1 MHLRILFTLLIVV
14 IASGSG
20 WAKPTVEATW
30 QQGSVSVDASA
41 DEWLGSMTSLDG
53 SEMHLGVR
61 NDGEYLYLCLYSPDP
76 RTAQRTMMRGLV
88 LQLSVKN
95 GDPIRIQ
102 FPIGIFEDGRPPS
115 MAGEQDRERIR
126 ERAREGLESFLLLQT
141 DSQDRRRIPVEN
153 DLGIEMRTGGES
165 GSFVYEMKLPLAAN
179 DAHPY
184 AIGWSSGSINLKID
198 TPEIDREAMRSQG
211 GMRGGMGGGRSGG
224 MGGGMGGGRSGG
236 MGGDRP
242 QMPEPLH
249 IKARIRLASMP
260 LADEPTATD
269 GSEKP

>member
-1 MHLRILFTLLIVV
+1 M
-14 IASGSG
+14 
-20 WAKPTVEATW
+20 
-30 QQGSVSVDASA
+30 
-41 DEWLGSMTSLDG
+41 
-53 SEMHLGVR
+53 
-61 NDGEYLYLCLYSPDP
+61 
-76 RTAQRTMMRGLV
+76 
-88 LQLSVKN
+88 
-95 GDPIRIQ
+95 
-102 FPIGIFEDGRPPS
+102 
-115 MAGEQDRERIR
+115 
-126 ERAREGLESFLLLQT
+126 
-141 DSQDRRRIPVEN
+141 DS
-153 DLGIEMRTGGES
+153 
-165 GSFVYEMKLPLAAN
+165 
-179 DAHPY
+179 HPY

-198 TPEIDREAMRSQG
+198 TPEIDREAMRSQD